1 MAQRKEKCQKLM
13 ISTESTSKLG
23 CGVSTLL
30 SFFVYL
36 SNHYDWTDENREN
49 NNIIQITDKE
59 LMNELNISKYYIR
72 KYRRDMKNKGIV
84 DFQIKPS
91 TPITYKIN
99 FPLIEKEYGYSPFVA
114 DLDFY
119 NCTID
124 DIIAYSK

>member
-59 LMNELNISKYYIR
+59 LMSELNISKYQVR

-84 DFQIKPS
+84 DFQISPS
-91 TPITYKIN
+91 IPITYKIN
-99 FPLIEKEYGYSPFVA
+99 FPLIENEYGYSPFVE
-114 DLDFY
+114 DVDFY
-119 NCTID
+119 QPQ
-124 DIIAYSK
+124 Y